1 MTRKNIQIIVI
12 LIIGIIAGFL
22 GGYLFRQSAKLK
34 QVSKPA
40 VVKQGRLKQEITSHN
55 KVEEKGKIFKKD
67 VFVKAS
73 KNQVVEKGS
82 EEREE
87 TQSARLKK
95 WIDEYVIT
103 PYFIQDLVSFILDSY
118 QPAMTKE
125 NPNKSPVLN
134 ISLKAINARYGLE
147 LIGFKVQA
155 TSIERARKEI
165 LHQIM
170 DTEILKQ
177 QYEHYSDIFIE
188 ELIDQAGEVTKD
200 FLVDGKLKERELNK
214 GEIRDLLLLLS
225 DYVLDLSKILQTI
238 SRNKILL
245 DKLKGFLKA
254 EESSMHNNYV
264 LNQVINKY
272 NLEKQRLKKI
282 GNGPLDEKLKR
293 LERERERAIKNYE
306 FSIKR
311 REQLRKEIISYILK
325 KNPDVKFSTSEIL
338 YICEWVHRRIQEG
351 KKLSDI
357 LEIGNIL
364 EQVSLKLEAKA
375 KELF

>member
-1 MTRKNIQIIVI
+1 
-12 LIIGIIAGFL
+12 
-22 GGYLFRQSAKLK
+22 
-34 QVSKPA
+34 
-40 VVKQGRLKQEITSHN
+40 
-55 KVEEKGKIFKKD
+55 
-67 VFVKAS
+67 
-73 KNQVVEKGS
+73 
-82 EEREE
+82 
-87 TQSARLKK
+87 
-95 WIDEYVIT
+95 
-103 PYFIQDLVSFILDSY
+103 
-118 QPAMTKE
+118 
-125 NPNKSPVLN
+125 
-134 ISLKAINARYGLE
+134 
-147 LIGFKVQA
+147 
-155 TSIERARKEI
+155 
-165 LHQIM
+165 M

-238 SRNKILL
+238 SRNKIPL

>member
-170 DTEILKQ
+170 D
-177 QYEHYSDIFIE
+177 
-188 ELIDQAGEVTKD
+188 
-200 FLVDGKLKERELNK
+200 
-214 GEIRDLLLLLS
+214 
-225 DYVLDLSKILQTI
+225 
-238 SRNKILL
+238 
-245 DKLKGFLKA
+245 
-254 EESSMHNNYV
+254 M
-264 LNQVINKY
+264 
-272 NLEKQRLKKI
+272 
-282 GNGPLDEKLKR
+282 
-293 LERERERAIKNYE
+293 
-306 FSIKR
+306 
-311 REQLRKEIISYILK
+311 II
-325 KNPDVKFSTSEIL
+325 
-338 YICEWVHRRIQEG
+338 
-351 KKLSDI
+351 
-357 LEIGNIL
+357 
-364 EQVSLKLEAKA
+364 A
-375 KELF
+375 